1 MIRTLTLTSK
11 RQATFPVRL
20 CEEMH
25 LRCGDRIQVERRT
38 LDGSPAW
45 VLRPKPSDPM
55 TWFGK
60 LRPYAQGKPHD
71 LPSIR
76 ESIAR
81 GKAESIS

>member
-1 MIRTLTLTSK
+1 MIQTLTLTSK
-11 RQATFPVRL
+11 RQATFPARL

-25 LRCGDRIQVERRT
+25 LQSGDRIQVERRT
-38 LDGSPAW
+38 LEGKPAW

-55 TWFGK
+55 IWFGS
-60 LRPYAQGKPHD
+60 LRGCAKGKPHD

-81 GKAESIS
+81 GRAESVS